1 MLNDQEIGRNTRM
14 LPIDTIAAQ
23 IGLQPQEIDHYG
35 EYKAKVRY
43 STLDRLRD
51 NPYGKLILVS
61 AITPTPAGEGKTT
74 VSIGLSQALNRLHK
88 KSIVAIREPSLGPVF
103 GIKGGAAGG
112 GYSQVLPMEDIN
124 LHFTGDFHAV
134 TAANNTLAALIDNHI
149 YYDND
154 LKLDPRRISWKR
166 VVDVNDR
173 MLRNIVIGL
182 GGSKQGFPREDG
194 FDITPASEI
203 MAILCLS
210 NNMDELKERIGKIT
224 VGFTY
229 DGEPVSVHQFGF
241 EGAVAALLK
250 DALKPNL
257 VQTTENTP
265 AFVHGGPFAN
275 IAQGANSILA
285 TKTALRLSDYVV
297 TEAGFGFD
305 LGAEK
310 FFDLVCKYGGFCTD
324 AVVLVAT
331 VRALKMHGGAKLK
344 DISSPNPKAVE
355 AGLVNLAKHLENIH
369 KFGMKSVVAVNRF
382 PTDTEEE
389 LKLIVD
395 FVKEKYFDV
404 SVVDFHAKGGEGGL
418 ELASKVIGL
427 VDKDIC
433 SYRGLYDW
441 NSPVEDKIFTIASEI
456 YGAQK
461 VDYTAD
467 AKADL
472 KKINKYGFDKLPIC
486 IAKTQKSLSDNPELI
501 GRPKDFLV
509 TVREI
514 VIASGAGFLIPITGE
529 IMRMPGLP
537 KHPSAEMIDVESDG
551 NISGLF

>member
-1 MLNDQEIGRNTRM
+1 MPTDMDIARQVTLE
-14 LPIDTIAAQ
+14 PIDAIAAKL
-23 IGLQPQEIDHYG
+23 GLAPQEIDHYG
-35 EYKAKVRY
+35 DFKAKIRF
-43 STLDRLRD
+43 STLERIKEHQ
-51 NPYGKLILVS
+51 PGKLILVS

-74 VSIGLSQALNRLHK
+74 VSIGLSQALNLLGK

-112 GYSQVLPMEDIN
+112 GWSQVLPMEDIN

-134 TAANNTLAALIDNHI
+134 TAANNTLAALVDNSI
-149 YYDND
+149 YYDNP
-154 LKLDPRRISWKR
+154 LHIDPRRITWKR
-166 VVDVNDR
+166 VLDVNDR
-173 MLRNIVIGL
+173 MLRKIVIGL

-210 NNMDELKERIGKIT
+210 NDLDELKERIGNIT

-229 DGEPVSVHQFGF
+229 EGEPVRVSQFGY
-241 EGAVAALLK
+241 EGAIAALLK
-250 DALKPNL
+250 DALKPNI
-257 VQTTENTP
+257 VQTTENTV

-275 IAQGANSILA
+275 IAQGANSIIA
-285 TKTALRLSDYVV
+285 TKAALHLSDYTV

-310 FFDLVCKYGGFCTD
+310 FFDLVCKYGKFCTD

-344 DISSPNPKAVE
+344 ELAEPSPQAVE
-355 AGLVNLAKHLENIH
+355 KGLPNLAKHLENIN
-369 KFGMKSVVAVNRF
+369 KFGMKSIVAINRF
-382 PTDTEEE
+382 PTDTDEE
-389 LKLIVD
+389 LKLVRD
-395 FVKEKYFDV
+395 FVTAAGFD
-404 SVVDFHAKGGEGGL
+404 SSIAEFHSQGGKGGL
-418 ELASKVIGL
+418 ELAQHVINM
-427 VDKDIC
+427 VDKEVC
-433 SYRGLYDW
+433 RYRGLYDW
-441 NSPVEDKIFTIASEI
+441 DSPVEDKIFTIAREI

-472 KKINKYGFDKLPIC
+472 KKINKYGFDKLPVC

-537 KHPSAEMIDVESDG
+537 KHPSAETIDVEGDG

>member
-1 MLNDQEIGRNTRM
+1 MPTDQEIASQIK
-14 LPIDTIAAQ
+14 LKPIDDIAAG
-23 IGLQPQEIDHYG
+23 IGLAPEDLEHYG
-35 EYKAKVRY
+35 DHKAKVRF
-43 STLDRLRD
+43 SALERIKD
-51 NPYGKLILVS
+51 NPPGKLILVS

-74 VSIGLSQALNRLHK
+74 VSIGLSQALNLSGKR
-88 KSIVAIREPSLGPVF
+88 SIAAIREPSLGPVF

-112 GYSQVLPMEDIN
+112 GWSQVLPMEDIN

-134 TAANNTLAALIDNHI
+134 TTANNTLAALVDNYVYH
-149 YYDND
+149 DNE
-154 LKLDPRRISWKR
+154 LNIDPRRMTWKR
-166 VVDVNDR
+166 VLDVNDR
-173 MLRNIVIGL
+173 MLRKIVIGL

-203 MAILCLS
+203 MAILCLA
-210 NNMDELKERIGKIT
+210 NNMEELKERIGNIT
-224 VGFTY
+224 VGFSY
-229 DGEPVSVHQFGF
+229 AGEPVHVRQLGY
-241 EGAVAALLK
+241 EGAIAALLK
-250 DALKPNL
+250 DALQPNL

-275 IAQGANSILA
+275 IAQGANSIIA
-285 TKTALRLSDYVV
+285 TKAALRLSDYVV

-310 FFDLVCKYGGFCTD
+310 FFDLVCRYGKFCTD

-331 VRALKMHGGAKLK
+331 IRALKLHGGKKLK
-344 DISSPNPKAVE
+344 DISEPDAKAVE
-355 AGLVNLAKHLENIH
+355 AGLPNLAKHLENIN
-369 KFGMKSVVAVNRF
+369 KFGMKSIVAINRF

-389 LKLIVD
+389 IKLVSD
-395 FVKEKYFDV
+395 FVASQDFDS
-404 SVVDFHAKGGEGGL
+404 SVVDFHAQGGKGGL
-418 ELASKVIGL
+418 DLAQRVIDM
-427 VDKDIC
+427 VDKEVC
-433 SYRGLYDW
+433 HYHGLYDW
-441 NSPVEDKIFTIASEI
+441 NDPVEDKIFTIASQI

-467 AKADL
+467 ARADL
-472 KKINKYGFDKLPIC
+472 KKIQKYGYDKLPIC

-514 VIASGAGFLIPITGE
+514 VIASGAGFLVPITGE

-537 KHPSAEMIDVESDG
+537 KHPSAETIDVESDG

>member
-1 MLNDQEIGRNTRM
+1 MLTDLEIAR
-14 LPIDTIAAQ
+14 LVKLKPIDEIAAR
-23 IGLQPQEIDHYG
+23 IGLTPQDLDHYG
-35 EYKAKVRY
+35 EYKAKIRFSAIY
-43 STLDRLRD
+43 ANEN
-51 NPYGKLILVS
+51 NPMGKLILVS

-74 VSIGLSQALNRLHK
+74 VSIGLSQALNRIGK

-103 GIKGGAAGG
+103 GVKGGAAGG
-112 GYSQVLPMEDIN
+112 GWSQVLPMEDIN

-134 TAANNTLAALIDNHI
+134 TAANNTLAALVDNHI
-149 YYDND
+149 YFDNE
-154 LKLDPRRISWKR
+154 LNIDPRRLTWKR
-166 VVDVNDR
+166 VIDVNDR
-173 MLRNIVIGL
+173 MLRKIVIGL

-210 NNMDELKERIGKIT
+210 NNMDELKERIGNIT

-229 DGEPVSVHQFGF
+229 DGEPVRVHQLGY
-241 EGAVAALLK
+241 EGAISALLK

-257 VQTTENTP
+257 VQTAEGTP
-265 AFVHGGPFAN
+265 AIVHGGPFAN

-285 TKTALRLSDYVV
+285 TKTAMRLSEYTV

-310 FFDLVCKYGGFCTD
+310 FFDLVCKYGGFCTN

-331 VRALKMHGGAKLK
+331 VRALKVHGGAKLK
-344 DISSPNPKAVE
+344 DINEPNPKAVE
-355 AGLVNLAKHLENIH
+355 AGLVNLGKHLENIH
-369 KFGMKSVVAVNRF
+369 KFGMKSIVAINRF
-382 PTDTEEE
+382 PTDTDEE
-389 LKLIVD
+389 LKLVSD
-395 FVKEKYFDV
+395 FVHANGFEASIV
-404 SVVDFHAKGGEGGL
+404 EFHSKGGEGGL
-418 ELASKVIGL
+418 ELAEKVIAM
-427 VDKDIC
+427 VDKDSC
-433 SYRGLYDW
+433 QYRGLYDW

-486 IAKTQKSLSDNPELI
+486 IAKTQKSLSDNPDLI

-514 VIASGAGFLIPITGE
+514 VIASGAGFLVPITGE

-537 KHPSAEMIDVESDG
+537 KKPSAGTIDVEHDG

>member
-1 MLNDQEIGRNTRM
+1 MLTDLEIGRLTKLKN
-14 LPIDTIAAQ
+14 IDEIAAK
-23 IGLQPQEIDHYG
+23 IGLSPQDIDHYG
-35 EYKAKVRY
+35 EYKAKIRY
-43 STLDRLRD
+43 SALFALEN
-51 NPYGKLILVS
+51 NPIGKLILVS
-61 AITPTPAGEGKTT
+61 SITPTPAGEGKTT
-74 VSIGLSQALNRLHK
+74 VSIGLSQALNKIGK
-88 KSIVAIREPSLGPVF
+88 KSIVALREPSLGPVF
-103 GIKGGAAGG
+103 GVKGGAAGG
-112 GYSQVLPMEDIN
+112 GWSQVLPMEDIN

-149 YYDND
+149 YFDNE
-154 LKLDPRRISWKR
+154 LNIDPRRITWKR
-166 VVDVNDR
+166 VLDVNDR
-173 MLRNIVIGL
+173 MLRNVVIGL
-182 GGSKQGFPREDG
+182 GGSKQGYPRENG

-210 NNMDELKERIGKIT
+210 NNMDELKERIGNIT
-224 VGFTY
+224 IGFTY
-229 DGEPVSVHQFGF
+229 DGEPVRVHQLGI
-241 EGAVAALLK
+241 EGAIAALLK

-265 AFVHGGPFAN
+265 ALVHGGPFAN
-275 IAQGANSILA
+275 IAQGANSVLA

-310 FFDLVCKYGGFCTD
+310 FFDLVCKYGGFCTN

-331 VRALKMHGGAKLK
+331 VRALKIHGGVKVK
-344 DISSPNPKAVE
+344 DLNEPNPAAVTK
-355 AGLVNLAKHLENIH
+355 GLDNLAKHLENIN
-369 KFGMKSVVAVNRF
+369 KFGMKSVVAINRF
-382 PTDTEEE
+382 PSDTDEE
-389 LKLIVD
+389 LKIVKD
-395 FVKEKYFDV
+395 FVLASGFDA
-404 SVVDFHAKGGEGGL
+404 SVVEYFTKGSEGGL
-418 ELASKVIGL
+418 ELAEKV
-427 VDKDIC
+427 VEMVENDVC
-433 SYRGLYDW
+433 HYRGLYDW

-461 VDYTAD
+461 VDYSAE

-486 IAKTQKSLSDNPELI
+486 IAKTQKSLSDNPDLI

-537 KHPSAEMIDVESDG
+537 KKPSAGAIDVEADG

>member
-1 MLNDQEIGRNTRM
+1 MNDQQIASSVKMEHIK
-14 LPIDTIAAQ
+14 DIAAK
-23 IGLQPQEIDHYG
+23 IGLNPEDIDQYG
-35 EYKAKVRY
+35 DYKAKIRY
-43 STLDRLRD
+43 KALFSLPETHT
-51 NPYGKLILVS
+51 GKLILVS

-74 VSIGLSQALNRLHK
+74 TVIGLAQALSKLGK
-88 KSIVAIREPSLGPVF
+88 QTIATIREPSLGPVF

-112 GYSQVLPMEDIN
+112 GWSQVLPMEDIN

-134 TAANNTLAALIDNHI
+134 TAANNTLAALLDNYI
-149 YYDND
+149 FYDNE
-154 LKLDPRRISWKR
+154 LRIDPRRVSWKR
-166 VVDVNDR
+166 VLDVNDR
-173 MLRNIVIGL
+173 MLRKIVIGL

-210 NNMDELKERIGKIT
+210 NNMDELKERISRIIVGFSYDGVPIT
-224 VGFTY
+224 VK
-229 DGEPVSVHQFGF
+229 QLGF
-241 EGAVAALLK
+241 EGAIAALLK

-265 AFVHGGPFAN
+265 AIVHGGPFAN
-275 IAQGANSILA
+275 IAQGANSIIA
-285 TKTALRLSDYVV
+285 TKTALKLAEYVV

-310 FFDLVCKYGGFCTD
+310 FFDLVCKYGKFCTD

-331 VRALKMHGGAKLK
+331 VRALKMHGGAKIK
-344 DISSPNPKAVE
+344 DVAVPNPQAVTD
-355 AGLVNLAKHLENIH
+355 GLPNLAKHLENIH
-369 KFGMKSVVAVNRF
+369 KFGMKSIVAINRF
-382 PTDTEEE
+382 PTDSEEE
-389 LKLIVD
+389 LQIISD
-395 FVKEKYFDV
+395 FVRENGFEV
-404 SVVDFHAKGGEGGL
+404 SLVESHARGSAGAID
-418 ELASKVIGL
+418 LAEKVITM
-427 VDKDIC
+427 VDTAAC
-433 SYRGLYDW
+433 QYHSLYDW
-441 NSPVEDKIFTIASEI
+441 NDSVENKIFKVASEI

-461 VDYTAD
+461 VDYTAE

-472 KKINKYGFDKLPIC
+472 KKINKYGYDKLPIC
-486 IAKTQKSLSDNPELI
+486 IAKTQKSLSDNPDLL

-514 VIASGAGFLIPITGE
+514 LIAGGAGFLIPITGE

-537 KHPSAEMIDVESDG
+537 KHPSAEVIDVESDG

>member
-1 MLNDQEIGRNTRM
+1 MLTDLEIAR
-14 LPIDTIAAQ
+14 LVKLKPIDEIAAK
-23 IGLQPQEIDHYG
+23 IGLTPQDLDHYG
-35 EYKAKVRY
+35 EYKAKIRFSAIY
-43 STLDRLRD
+43 ANEN
-51 NPYGKLILVS
+51 NPMGKLILVS

-74 VSIGLSQALNRLHK
+74 VSIGLSQALNRIGK
-88 KSIVAIREPSLGPVF
+88 KSIVTIREPSLGPVF

-112 GYSQVLPMEDIN
+112 GWSQVLPMEDIN

-134 TAANNTLAALIDNHI
+134 TAANNTLAALVDNHI
-149 YYDND
+149 YFDNE
-154 LKLDPRRISWKR
+154 LNIDPRRLTWKR
-166 VVDVNDR
+166 VIDVNDR
-173 MLRNIVIGL
+173 MLRKIVIGL

-210 NNMDELKERIGKIT
+210 NNMDELKERIGNIT

-229 DGEPVSVHQFGF
+229 DGEPVRVHQLGY
-241 EGAVAALLK
+241 EGAISALLK

-257 VQTTENTP
+257 VQTAEGTP
-265 AFVHGGPFAN
+265 AIVHGGPFAN

-285 TKTALRLSDYVV
+285 TKTAMRLSEYTV

-310 FFDLVCKYGGFCTD
+310 FFDLVCKYGGFCTN

-331 VRALKMHGGAKLK
+331 VRALKVHGGAKLK
-344 DISSPNPKAVE
+344 DINEPNPKAVE
-355 AGLVNLAKHLENIH
+355 DGLVNLGKHLENIH
-369 KFGMKSVVAVNRF
+369 KFGMKSIVAINRF
-382 PTDTEEE
+382 PTDTDEE
-389 LKLIVD
+389 LKLVSD
-395 FVKEKYFDV
+395 FVHANGFEASIV
-404 SVVDFHAKGGEGGL
+404 EFHSKGGEGGL
-418 ELASKVIGL
+418 ELAEKVIAM
-427 VDKDIC
+427 VDKDSC
-433 SYRGLYDW
+433 QYRGLYDW

-486 IAKTQKSLSDNPELI
+486 IAKTQKSLSDNPDLI

-514 VIASGAGFLIPITGE
+514 VIASGAGFLVPITGE

-537 KHPSAEMIDVESDG
+537 KKPSAGTIDVEHDG

>member
-1 MLNDQEIGRNTRM
+1 MQSDLDIAHQVRL
-14 LPIDTIAAQ
+14 LPIDEIAAK
-23 IGLQPQEIDHYG
+23 IGLKPDDLDHYG
-35 EYKAKVRY
+35 DFKAKIRYKALFATK
-43 STLDRLRD
+43 D
-51 NPYGKLILVS
+51 NPIGKLILVS

-74 VSIGLSQALNRLHK
+74 VSIGLSQALNKLGK

-112 GYSQVLPMEDIN
+112 GWSQVLPMEDIN

-134 TAANNTLAALIDNHI
+134 TAANNTLAALIDNYI
-149 YYDND
+149 YYDNE
-154 LKLDPRRISWKR
+154 LHLDPRRITWKR
-166 VVDVNDR
+166 VLDVNDR
-173 MLRNIVIGL
+173 MLRHIVIGL

-210 NNMDELKERIGKIT
+210 NNMDEIKERIGKIT

-229 DGEPVSVHQFGF
+229 SGEPVHVHQLGF
-241 EGAVAALLK
+241 EGAIAALLK
-250 DALKPNL
+250 DALKPNI
-257 VQTTENTP
+257 VQTTENTV

-331 VRALKMHGGAKLK
+331 VRALKVHGGAKLK
-344 DISSPNPKAVE
+344 DLSVPDPKAVE
-355 AGLVNLAKHLENIH
+355 GGLVNLAKHMENIH
-369 KFGMKSVVAVNRF
+369 KFGMKSIIAINRF
-382 PTDTEEE
+382 PSDTDEEIGI
-389 LKLIVD
+389 IVD
-395 FVKEKYFDV
+395 FVRANDFEV
-404 SVVDFHAKGGEGGL
+404 SVVEFHAQGGAGGL
-418 ELASKVIGL
+418 DLAQKVIDM
-427 VDKDIC
+427 VDKDFC
-433 SYRGLYDW
+433 QYRGLYDW
-441 NSPVEDKIFTIASEI
+441 NDTVENKIFTIASEI

-461 VDYTAD
+461 VDYTTE

-472 KKINKYGFDKLPIC
+472 KKIKKYGFDKLPIC

-514 VIASGAGFLIPITGE
+514 VIASGAGFLVPITGE

-537 KHPSAEMIDVESDG
+537 KHPSAEVIDVEGDG
-551 NISGLF
+551 NIIGLF

>member
-1 MLNDQEIGRNTRM
+1 MNDLEIARSVKMLHIKD
-14 LPIDTIAAQ
+14 IAAQ
-23 IGLQPQEIDHYG
+23 LGLKPEDIDQYG
-35 EYKAKVRY
+35 DYKAKIRY
-43 STLDRLRD
+43 NTLMNL
-51 NPYGKLILVS
+51 PETHTGKLILVS

-74 VSIGLSQALNRLHK
+74 TVIGLAQALNRIGK
-88 KSIVAIREPSLGPVF
+88 KTIAAIREPSLGPVF
-103 GIKGGAAGG
+103 GVKGGAAGG
-112 GYSQVLPMEDIN
+112 GWSQVLPMEDIN

-134 TAANNTLAALIDNHI
+134 TAANNTLAALLDNYI
-149 YYDND
+149 YYDNE
-154 LKLDPRRISWKR
+154 LQIDPRRVSWKR
-166 VVDVNDR
+166 VLDVNDR
-173 MLRNIVIGL
+173 MLRKIVIGL

-210 NNMDELKERIGKIT
+210 NNMDELKERIGNII

-229 DGEPVSVHQFGF
+229 EGAPVKVSQLGF
-241 EGAVAALLK
+241 EGAIAALLK

-265 AFVHGGPFAN
+265 ALVHGGPFAN
-275 IAQGANSILA
+275 IAQGANSIIA
-285 TKTALRLSDYVV
+285 TKTALKLADYVV

-310 FFDLVCKYGGFCTD
+310 FFDLVCKYGKFCTD

-344 DISSPNPKAVE
+344 EISEPDPDAVREGLPNL
-355 AGLVNLAKHLENIH
+355 GKHLENIH
-369 KFGMKSVVAVNRF
+369 KFGMKSIVAINRF

-389 LKLIVD
+389 LRIISE
-395 FVKEKYFDV
+395 FVEQNGFDV
-404 SVVDFHAKGGEGGL
+404 SVVEYHAKGGEGGL
-418 ELASKVIGL
+418 ELAQRVVEM

-433 SYRGLYDW
+433 QYRGLYNW
-441 NSPVEDKIFTIASEI
+441 NDPVEDKIFKVASEI

-472 KKINKYGFDKLPIC
+472 KKIKKYGYDKLPIC
-486 IAKTQKSLSDNPELI
+486 IAKTQKSLSDNPDLL

-514 VIASGAGFLIPITGE
+514 LIAAGAGFLIPITGE

-537 KHPSAEMIDVESDG
+537 KHPSAEVIDIEGDG

>member
-1 MLNDQEIGRNTRM
+1 MPTDQEIASQIK
-14 LPIDTIAAQ
+14 LKPIDDIAAG
-23 IGLQPQEIDHYG
+23 IGLAPEDLEHYG
-35 EYKAKVRY
+35 DNKAKVRF
-43 STLDRLRD
+43 SALERIKD
-51 NPYGKLILVS
+51 NSPGKLILVS

-74 VSIGLSQALNRLHK
+74 VSIGLSQALNLSGKR
-88 KSIVAIREPSLGPVF
+88 SIAAIREPSLGPVF

-112 GYSQVLPMEDIN
+112 GWSQVLPMEDIN

-134 TAANNTLAALIDNHI
+134 TTANNTLAALVDNYVYH
-149 YYDND
+149 DNE
-154 LKLDPRRISWKR
+154 LSIDPRRMTWKR
-166 VVDVNDR
+166 VLDVNDR
-173 MLRNIVIGL
+173 MLRKIVIGL

-203 MAILCLS
+203 MAILCLA
-210 NNMDELKERIGKIT
+210 NNMEELKERIGNIT
-224 VGFTY
+224 VGFSY
-229 DGEPVSVHQFGF
+229 AGEPVHVRQLGY
-241 EGAVAALLK
+241 EGAIAALLK
-250 DALKPNL
+250 DALQPNL

-275 IAQGANSILA
+275 IAQGANSIIA
-285 TKTALRLSDYVV
+285 TKAALRLSDYVV

-310 FFDLVCKYGGFCTD
+310 FFDLVCRYGKFCTD

-331 VRALKMHGGAKLK
+331 IRALKLHGGKKLK
-344 DISSPNPKAVE
+344 DISEPDVKAVE
-355 AGLVNLAKHLENIH
+355 AGLPNLAKHLENIN
-369 KFGMKSVVAVNRF
+369 KFGMKSIVAINRF

-389 LKLIVD
+389 IKLVSD
-395 FVKEKYFDV
+395 FVASQDFDS
-404 SVVDFHAKGGEGGL
+404 SVVDFHAQGGKGGL
-418 ELASKVIGL
+418 DLAQRVIDM
-427 VDKDIC
+427 VDKEVC
-433 SYRGLYDW
+433 HYHGLYDW
-441 NSPVEDKIFTIASEI
+441 NDPVEDKIFTIASQI

-467 AKADL
+467 ARADL
-472 KKINKYGFDKLPIC
+472 KKIQKYGYDKLPIC

-514 VIASGAGFLIPITGE
+514 VIASGAGFLVPITGE

-537 KHPSAEMIDVESDG
+537 KHPSAETIDVESDG

>member
-1 MLNDQEIGRNTRM
+1 MISDLDITKQVKM
-14 LPIDTIAAQ
+14 KPITEVAAS
-23 IGLQPQEIDHYG
+23 IGLSADDIDLYG
-35 EYKAKVRY
+35 EFKAKVRY
-43 STLDRLRD
+43 STMRRLEN
-51 NPYGKLILVS
+51 NPMGKLILVS

-74 VSIGLSQALNRLHK
+74 VSIGLSQALNKTGK

-112 GYSQVLPMEDIN
+112 GWSQVLPMEDIN
-124 LHFTGDFHAV
+124 LHFTGDFHAI
-134 TAANNTLAALIDNHI
+134 TTANNTIAALIDNHI
-149 YYDND
+149 YYDNV
-154 LKLDPRRISWKR
+154 LGIDPRRITWKR
-166 VVDVNDR
+166 VLDVNDR
-173 MLRNIVIGL
+173 MLRDIVIGL

-194 FDITPASEI
+194 FDITPASEV

-210 NNMDELKERIGKIT
+210 NNMEELKERLGNIT
-224 VGFTY
+224 IGFTY
-229 DGEPVSVHQFGF
+229 AGEPVLLKQLGYT
-241 EGAVAALLK
+241 GAIAALLK

-257 VQTTENTP
+257 VQTIEGTP

-275 IAQGANSILA
+275 IAQGANSIIA

-310 FFDLVCKYGGFCTD
+310 FFDLVCKYGGFCTN

-331 VRALKMHGGAKLK
+331 IRALKMHGGAKLK
-344 DISSPNPKAVE
+344 TISEPDPEAVSR
-355 AGLVNLAKHLENIH
+355 GLDNLGKHMENIT
-369 KFGMKSVVAVNRF
+369 KFGMKSIVAINRF
-382 PTDTEEE
+382 PTDTDEE
-389 LKLIVD
+389 LKTVKD
-395 FVKEKYFDV
+395 FVTSNGFEV
-404 SVVDFHAKGGEGGL
+404 SVVEFHSRGGEGGL
-418 ELASKVIGL
+418 ELAEKVIEM

-433 SYRGLYDW
+433 QYRGLYDW
-441 NSPVEDKIFTIASEI
+441 NSSVEDKINVVASQI

-461 VDYTAD
+461 VDYTAE

-472 KKINKYGFDKLPIC
+472 KKINKYGYDKLPIC
-486 IAKTQKSLSDNPELI
+486 IAKTQKSLSDNPELL

-514 VIASGAGFLIPITGE
+514 VIASGAGFLVPITGE

-537 KHPSAEMIDVESDG
+537 RHPSAEKIDIEGDG
-551 NISGLF
+551 DITGLF

>member
-1 MLNDQEIGRNTRM
+1 MLTDLEIAR
-14 LPIDTIAAQ
+14 LVKLKPIDEIAAK
-23 IGLQPQEIDHYG
+23 IGLTPQDLDHYG
-35 EYKAKVRY
+35 EYKAKIRFSAIY
-43 STLDRLRD
+43 ANEN
-51 NPYGKLILVS
+51 NPMGKLILVS

-74 VSIGLSQALNRLHK
+74 VSIGLSQALNRIGK

-112 GYSQVLPMEDIN
+112 GWSQVLPMEDIN

-134 TAANNTLAALIDNHI
+134 TAANNTLAALVDNHI
-149 YYDND
+149 YFDNE
-154 LKLDPRRISWKR
+154 LNIDPRRLTWKR
-166 VVDVNDR
+166 VIDVNDR
-173 MLRNIVIGL
+173 MLRKIVIGL

-210 NNMDELKERIGKIT
+210 NNMDELKERIGNIT

-229 DGEPVSVHQFGF
+229 DGEPVRVHQLGY
-241 EGAVAALLK
+241 EGAISALLK

-257 VQTTENTP
+257 VQTAEGTP
-265 AFVHGGPFAN
+265 AIVHGGPFAN

-285 TKTALRLSDYVV
+285 TKTAMRLSEYTV

-310 FFDLVCKYGGFCTD
+310 FFDLVCKYGGFCTN

-331 VRALKMHGGAKLK
+331 VRALKVHGGAKLK
-344 DISSPNPKAVE
+344 DISEPNPKAVE
-355 AGLVNLAKHLENIH
+355 AGLVNLGKHLENIH
-369 KFGMKSVVAVNRF
+369 KFGMKSIVAINRF
-382 PTDTEEE
+382 PTDTDEE
-389 LKLIVD
+389 LMLVSD
-395 FVKEKYFDV
+395 FVHANGFEASIV
-404 SVVDFHAKGGEGGL
+404 EFHSKGGEGGL
-418 ELASKVIGL
+418 ELAEKVIAM
-427 VDKDIC
+427 VDKDSC
-433 SYRGLYDW
+433 QYRGLYDW

-486 IAKTQKSLSDNPELI
+486 IAKTQKSLSDNPDLI

-514 VIASGAGFLIPITGE
+514 VIASGAGFLVPITGE

-537 KHPSAEMIDVESDG
+537 KKPSAGTIDVEHDG

>member
-1 MLNDQEIGRNTRM
+1 MLTDLEIGQLTKLKN
-14 LPIDTIAAQ
+14 IDEIAAK
-23 IGLQPQEIDHYG
+23 IGLSPQDIDHYG
-35 EYKAKVRY
+35 DYKAKIRY
-43 STLDRLRD
+43 SALFANEN
-51 NPYGKLILVS
+51 NPMGKLILVS

-74 VSIGLSQALNRLHK
+74 VSIGLSQAINRLGK
-88 KSIVAIREPSLGPVF
+88 KSIVALREPSLGPVF

-112 GYSQVLPMEDIN
+112 GWSQVLPMEDIN

-149 YYDND
+149 YFDNE
-154 LKLDPRRISWKR
+154 LNIDPRRITWKR
-166 VVDVNDR
+166 VLDVNDR
-173 MLRNIVIGL
+173 MLRNVVIGL
-182 GGSKQGFPREDG
+182 GGSKQGFPRENG

-210 NNMDELKERIGKIT
+210 NNMDELKERIGNIT
-224 VGFTY
+224 FGFTY
-229 DGEPVSVHQFGF
+229 EGEPVKVNQLKI
-241 EGAVAALLK
+241 EGAIAALLK

-265 AFVHGGPFAN
+265 ALVHGGPFAN
-275 IAQGANSILA
+275 IAQGANSVLA

-310 FFDLVCKYGGFCTD
+310 FFDLVCKYGGFCTN

-331 VRALKMHGGAKLK
+331 IRALKVHGGVKVK
-344 DISSPNPKAVE
+344 DLNTPNPQAVTE
-355 AGLVNLAKHLENIH
+355 GLANLGKHLENIH
-369 KFGMKSVVAVNRF
+369 KFGMKSIVAINRF
-382 PTDTEEE
+382 PSDTEEE
-389 LKLIVD
+389 LQIVQD
-395 FVKEKYFDV
+395 FVHHNGFEA
-404 SVVDFHAKGGEGGL
+404 SVVEYFTKGGEGGI
-418 ELASKVIGL
+418 ELAQKVVQM
-427 VDKDIC
+427 VDEDVC
-433 SYRGLYDW
+433 QYHGLYDW
-441 NSPVEDKIFTIASEI
+441 NNLVEDKIFTIASEI

-537 KHPSAEMIDVESDG
+537 KKPSAGAINVESDG